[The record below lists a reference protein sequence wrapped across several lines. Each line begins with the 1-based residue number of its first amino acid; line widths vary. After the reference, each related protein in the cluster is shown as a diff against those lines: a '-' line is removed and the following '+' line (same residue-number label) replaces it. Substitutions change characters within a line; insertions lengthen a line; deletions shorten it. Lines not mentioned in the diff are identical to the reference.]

1 MTAMLIAFGDT
12 RFARL
17 PRDFLMIKVEEQFQ
31 NRLEEQIY
39 GPILR

>member
-1 MTAMLIAFGDT
+1 MAAMLIAFGDT

-17 PRDFLMIKVEEQFQ
+17 PRSFLIIKDEEQLQ
-31 NRLEEQIY
+31 NRPEEQIY